1 MSISLIGYSITAL
14 TYFIFLAVLLTDKR
28 RGKTKTTFLVAAFL
42 SFVWAA
48 IVAIDASY
56 GERIQLSP
64 PVETLKNIAWLAL
77 LFSMLESVYFN
88 KTAKHRPLI
97 ARAITLLLVIVFV
110 YTLLLSLADSPLS
123 VDVNNTLYVIQLLFA
138 LSGVVL
144 VEQLF
149 RNIKQEQRWAVKY
162 LCFGLLGSYLFNFYM
177 YSDAI
182 ISGELNHS
190 AWQARG
196 FIEALLVPLLAISVS
211 RDPIWSPEIFISR
224 RVVFSTSTLLASS
237 IYLIIMGGA
246 GIYAKQYGGTW
257 GDVLQIIFVFIT
269 LLSLFLFLVSRRL
282 RARARVFLNK
292 HFYPYKYDYRE
303 EWLRF
308 INTIAFSNEQL
319 NLKTIKAISQ
329 IIHSPSG
336 QLWLKKNN
344 GFFECVEALGMPVTA
359 SREPSNG
366 LLTNFMGDNEFV
378 INVDEFYEKPDVY
391 YRLGEL
397 ELPPWIKQVKPW
409 LIVPLIHINKLIGF
423 IVLSHSSGSTK
434 HFNWEDSDLLKTA
447 ARQVASYIAQ
457 QEDSIALAEAKQFEN
472 FNKLSTYIVHDIKNL
487 VAQLSL
493 IVSNAQKHK
502 RNPLFMEDV
511 INTIDNTVRKM
522 NKMLDLVN
530 NKTKTE
536 HSNTIDIITLLEE
549 LVTMREKSQSL
560 PVPALGCES
569 HACKIKADRGQL
581 MSVFGHLVQNA
592 QDATPDDGSIDILQS
607 ENNGY
612 VVIKIK
618 DTGVG
623 MDDAYI
629 KNNLFKPFKSTKGK
643 GMGIGVYEAREIIN
657 ALGGSIDVESSPGE
671 GTCFTVLLPLAG
683 TAI

>member
-14 TYFIFLAVLLTDKR
+14 AYFIFLAVLLTDKR
-28 RGKTKTTFLVAAFL
+28 RGKTKTTFLIAAFL

-48 IVAIDASY
+48 VVAIDASY
-56 GERIQLSP
+56 GDRIQLSP

-77 LFSMLESVYFN
+77 LFGMIESVYFN
-88 KTAKHRPLI
+88 KAAKHRALI
-97 ARAITLLLVIVFV
+97 SRAIILFLVLVFA
-110 YTLLLSLADSPLS
+110 YTLLLSLAISPLPD
-123 VDVNNTLYVIQLLFA
+123 DVNNTLFVIQLLFA

-257 GDVLQIIFVFIT
+257 GDVLQILFVFIT
-269 LLSLFLFLVSRRL
+269 LLSLLLFLVSRRL

-319 NLKTIKAISQ
+319 NLKTIKAITQ

-344 GFFECVEALGMPVTA
+344 GFFECVEALDMPIST

-366 LLTNFMGDNEFV
+366 SLTKFMGDNEFV
-378 INVDEFYEKPDVY
+378 ISVDEFYQKPDVY
-391 YRLGEL
+391 HRLGEL
-397 ELPPWIKQVKPW
+397 ELPAWIKEVSPW
-409 LIVPLIHINKLIGF
+409 LIVPLIHINTLIGF
-423 IVLSHSSGSTK
+423 IVLSHSSGNMK

-457 QEDSIALAEAKQFEN
+457 QEDSVALAEAKQFEN

-493 IVSNAQKHK
+493 IVSNAEKHK
-502 RNPLFMEDV
+502 HNPLFMEDV
-511 INTIDNTVRKM
+511 INTVGNTVRKM
-522 NKMLDLVN
+522 HKMLDLVN

-536 HSNTIDIITLLEE
+536 QSNTFDIIALLEE
-549 LVTMREKSQSL
+549 LISMREKSQSL
-560 PVPALGCES
+560 PVPTLGCES
-569 HACKIKADRGQL
+569 HCL
-581 MSVFGHLVQNA
+581 
-592 QDATPDDGSIDILQS
+592 
-607 ENNGY
+607 
-612 VVIKIK
+612 
-618 DTGVG
+618 
-623 MDDAYI
+623 
-629 KNNLFKPFKSTKGK
+629 
-643 GMGIGVYEAREIIN
+643 
-657 ALGGSIDVESSPGE
+657 
-671 GTCFTVLLPLAG
+671 
-683 TAI
+683 